1 METHNEVVY
10 TCTGRIKQ
18 DYRPDVHQVPVRNWE
33 AKQRNTDE
41 KVLKAKQALAAMYA
55 ARAAAVGLSLEV
67 YAKRFN
73 INLKG

>member
-18 DYRPDVHQVPVRNWE
+18 DYRPDVHQVPKRTWE
-33 AKQRNTDE
+33 SQPRNTDE
-41 KVLKAKQALAAMYA
+41 KVRKAKQALAAMYA

-67 YAKRFN
+67 YAKRFGVT
-73 INLKG
+73 L

>member
-18 DYRPDVHQVPVRNWE
+18 DYRPDVPVRTWE
-33 AKQRNTDE
+33 SQPRNTDE

-55 ARAAAVGLSLEV
+55 TRAAAVGLSLET
-67 YAKRFN
+67 YAKRFQ
-73 INLKG
+73 INLTK